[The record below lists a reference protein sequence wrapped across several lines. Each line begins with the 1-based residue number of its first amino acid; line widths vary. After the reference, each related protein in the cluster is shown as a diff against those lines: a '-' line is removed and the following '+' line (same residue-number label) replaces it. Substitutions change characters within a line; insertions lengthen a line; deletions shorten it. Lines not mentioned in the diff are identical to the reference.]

1 MTEPTERKD
10 DPVSATSAA
19 PSKPQDE
26 TIALLQSTEA
36 RARLVE
42 RVKNILLKPKA
53 EWEVIDQEPASIAGI
68 YFKHVIPLAAIPAL
82 ATLIGSLVFGYSLL
96 GVTYRPPLVPTLI
109 SALVQYGL
117 TLAGVFVLALVID
130 MLAPK
135 FEATANKVQ
144 AFKVAAYS
152 ATAAWVAGIF
162 GLVPA
167 LSMLTILGLY
177 SLYLLYLGLPRLMRA
192 PQEKALSYT
201 AVVVV
206 VMIAIGLVIGL
217 LTAPLAR
224 MAGGGSLVG
233 SGGLAEAARKS
244 DRGSVTGQIKI
255 PGVGSI
261 DVGAL
266 ESMGESLGDVKSG
279 TRNPIAAPAKAIDSS
294 ALATLLPETLGGLT
308 ITERENSS
316 MAAGGVGGA
325 RAFARYGEGDTS
337 VKLEITDMAMLGGLG
352 ALAGAMNVESNRES
366 STGYER
372 TGRVDGRMTTEKWNS
387 TSRRGSYGI
396 FVGNRVLVQ
405 AEGRGVDIK
414 NLKAAV
420 HGLDLASL
428 ERAVN
433 AK

>member
-1 MTEPTERKD
+1 MTEPTKRKD
-10 DPVSATSAA
+10 DPVSATSTA

-26 TIALLQSTEA
+26 TMALLQSAEA

-53 EWEVIDQEPASIAGI
+53 EWEVIDQEPSGIAGI

-96 GVTYRPPLVPTLI
+96 GATYRPPLVPTLI

-217 LTAPLAR
+217 LTAPIAR
-224 MAGGGSLVG
+224 QFGGGGVLG
-233 SGGLAEAARKS
+233 SGSMADAVSRS
-244 DRGSVTGQIKI
+244 DRGAVSGRITI

-261 DVGAL
+261 DMEGLENAQSSIVQMGTAMNNPVANPATPIDSKAL
-266 ESMGESLGDVKSG
+266 DSLLPESLGS
-279 TRNPIAAPAKAIDSS
+279 
-294 ALATLLPETLGGLT
+294 LG
-308 ITERENSS
+308 ITERESSS
-316 MAAGGVGGA
+316 MAAGGIGGS
-325 RAFARYGEGDTS
+325 RVHARYGEGNTS
-337 VKLEITDMAMLGGLG
+337 VKLEITDMAALGGLG
-352 ALAGAMNVESNRES
+352 ALMGAMNVESSRQT

-372 TGRVDGRMTTEKWNS
+372 TGNVDGRMTTEKWNS
-387 TSRRGSYGI
+387 ATKRGTYGI
-396 FVGNRVLVQ
+396 LVGNRILVE

-414 NLKAAV
+414 DLKSVV
-420 HGLDLASL
+420 HGLDIASL
-428 ERAVN
+428 EKAVS